1 MIFSFFL
8 KGKRAGSWR
17 TRNISIGG
25 KNPIDTDFPH
35 IRNQVVCIDSIK
47 YFQQH
52 LATLVSTMTDKEK
65 LAVKTECKKFILKDE
80 SLSIKINLCAQDDQE
95 WVLNYLSTEK
105 GTIPYE
111 IITRYN
117 SLDISPEEGNFFLL
131 DHFYSS
137 MKGNIITEEEYKQ
150 VKKFYQT
157 LKFR

>member
-1 MIFSFFL
+1 
-8 KGKRAGSWR
+8 
-17 TRNISIGG
+17 
-25 KNPIDTDFPH
+25 
-35 IRNQVVCIDSIK
+35 
-47 YFQQH
+47 
-52 LATLVSTMTDKEK
+52 MTDKEK